1 MKKRRKGLE
10 ALKRRYG
17 RLFVL
22 HWEIGLIVFF
32 IVPILSS
39 LRYSFSQVTLE
50 AGGVKAKFVGLQYY
64 RYIFTQDANYLQ
76 NLKDALFSI
85 AYSLPITLVLSL
97 LLAIVLNQK
106 FRGRLLARAVFFL
119 PVIIASGVVMD
130 LMRSDSIQVPLFTA
144 VSEGGSGLID
154 FQEILENLNMPE
166 SVNAIFTTFFGN
178 VFNLIWNCGIQT
190 VLFIAGLQ
198 AIPSTLYEVS
208 RVEGATAWEE
218 FWFITFPALG
228 RVTLLVLIYTMIELF
243 VSIDNPI
250 MKQAYAV
257 IQDQQIYDRSSAML
271 WAYFVVVGLLLSVVF
286 WLYWR
291 FRLKRWE

>member
-1 MKKRRKGLE
+1 M
-10 ALKRRYG
+10 
-17 RLFVL
+17 
-22 HWEIGLIVFF
+22 
-32 IVPILSS
+32 
-39 LRYSFSQVTLE
+39 
-50 AGGVKAKFVGLQYY
+50 
-64 RYIFTQDANYLQ
+64 Q

-291 FRLKRWE
+291 FLLKRWE

>member
-106 FRGRLLARAVFFL
+106 VRGRLLARAVVFL

-166 SVNAIFTTFFGN
+166 SGNAIFTPF
-178 VFNLIWNCGIQT
+178 
-190 VLFIAGLQ
+190 
-198 AIPSTLYEVS
+198 
-208 RVEGATAWEE
+208 
-218 FWFITFPALG
+218 
-228 RVTLLVLIYTMIELF
+228 
-243 VSIDNPI
+243 
-250 MKQAYAV
+250 
-257 IQDQQIYDRSSAML
+257 SAMSL
-271 WAYFVVVGLLLSVVF
+271 T
-286 WLYWR
+286 
-291 FRLKRWE
+291 